1 MPAASVFAGV
11 NVLDAASF
19 IAGPA
24 AAAVLADFGAQVIK
38 IEPPAGDLSRLLS
51 SVPPSPRAIANY
63 SWELT
68 NRNKRGVVLDLKAP
82 GATEI
87 LRALVEWADV
97 VITNF

>member
-1 MPAASVFAGV
+1 MPADSVFAGV

-19 IAGPA
+19 LAGPA

-51 SVPPSPRAIANY
+51 SVPPSPRATANY

-68 NRNKRGVVLDLKAP
+68 NRNKRGRRDRP
-82 GATEI
+82 QGARVRRRSSARSSSGPT
-87 LRALVEWADV
+87 W
-97 VITNF
+97 